1 MKRRRNYTASFKSKV
16 GLEALKGE
24 LTLRQIADKYGI
36 DRRLV
41 GKWKKE
47 AASGLTQLF
56 AGNDKVTANHKE
68 IKQLHAKI
76 GQLVIEKDFL
86 ASVLEK

>member
-1 MKRRRNYTASFKSKV
+1 
-16 GLEALKGE
+16 LEALKGE
-24 LTLRQIADKYGI
+24 LTLPQIADKYGI

-41 GKWKKE
+41 GKWEKE
-47 AASGLTQLF
+47 ATSGLPQLF
-56 AGNDKVTANHKE
+56 AGTDKASASQKQ

-86 ASVLEK
+86 ANVLEP

>member
-1 MKRRRNYTASFKSKV
+1 MKQRRNYTASFKSKV
-16 GLEALKGE
+16 ALEALKGE
-24 LTLRQIADKYGI
+24 FTLPQIADKHGI

-56 AGNDKVTANHKE
+56 AGNDKVTANQQE

-86 ASVLEK
+86 ASVLER